1 MPKLRLTEDN
11 ALKRAAALIFYN
23 DPEKFITGAYIK
35 IGYFKED
42 ADLIYQDEIHGNLFH
57 QVKATIDLLTTKYL
71 KALITYEGIQRIETL
86 PIPLEALREALL
98 NAIVHKSYE
107 SLTPI
112 QIGVYDDKL
121 EIWNCGTLP
130 DEWTIKNLLGKHRS
144 RPYNPDIANVFFR
157 AGEIEAWG
165 RGIERMILACKKEG
179 CPEPKIEYDGGGLW
193 TIFKFKKID
202 LDKKNAR
209 KTTQK
214 TTQKT
219 GIKLTKIQEDIL
231 QYLQK
236 NPQASRKELTENIK
250 SATEHGIKYNLER
263 LKELGLIKRIG
274 ADKGGYWEVRK

>member
-1 MPKLRLTEDN
+1 MRLTEDN

-86 PIPLEALREALL
+86 PIPREALREALL

-165 RGIERMILACKKEG
+165 RGIERMILACKM
-179 CPEPKIEYDGGGLW
+179 
-193 TIFKFKKID
+193 ID
-202 LDKKNAR
+202 QNV
-209 KTTQK
+209 
-214 TTQKT
+214 
-219 GIKLTKIQEDIL
+219 G
-231 QYLQK
+231 
-236 NPQASRKELTENIK
+236 NC
-250 SATEHGIKYNLER
+250 
-263 LKELGLIKRIG
+263 
-274 ADKGGYWEVRK
+274 